1 MNRTRSTTFS
11 TAARLASSLAVLSV
25 LVGCN
30 PFAEPTVA
38 ERAPEQWPLVDRY
51 CTDCHNGAELA
62 GGIDFEKIGP
72 HNVAQNAENLEMAVR
87 KLRSHSMPPP
97 KEPRPDEERLQ
108 TFVAWL
114 EDALDEAAADTRGY
128 QAIVPHR
135 LNRQEYAN
143 AIRDLLTLEIDGAE
157 FLPQDEEV
165 AHFDNIA
172 TGLQVSPSFIEQ
184 YVGAAR
190 QIAVRAVGRPDAR
203 TGGQT
208 YFAGP
213 GRQQTHVKGL
223 PLGTRGGLVATHLF
237 PSDGEYEVNI
247 ADMFSHIWGNDSE
260 FENTVVV
267 TLDGAI
273 VYETAVGGE
282 EDMRLYDQVQNGAM
296 ETINARLKDIRF
308 VATAGPHKV
317 GVTFKRR
324 TFAESDDQIQ
334 MFVPGG
340 GQDRVFRVQS
350 FEVSG
355 PYEPT
360 GLSATPS
367 RDRIFVCHPS
377 RGDDTQLCAER
388 ILSELAARAYRR
400 PLAEEDLQALL
411 EYYRDGFAADGFEE
425 GIRSG
430 LTGSLASPSFLYRIE
445 MPPGDA
451 APGETYAVDDVAL
464 ASKLS
469 FFHWNTIPDD
479 ELRELAIRGQLGDE
493 RVLRA
498 QVARMLK
505 DPRAETLASNFV
517 YHWLDLKRLEE
528 VEPDTSIFPYASGR
542 GDPRED
548 YLTELTL
555 FAQSLFEE
563 DRSVVDFMTAK
574 HTFINERVALLYGI
588 HSVKGDR
595 FQRVELEDSTRW
607 GLLGKG
613 AILMAA
619 AYPNRTS
626 PVLRGAFI
634 LEYIAGAP
642 PATPPPGVD
651 AVPEAEI
658 GTAKARTVREII
670 AKHREN
676 PTCFACHGVMDPL
689 GFALENFDAVGVW
702 RDVDRYNGAAIDS
715 AAELPDGT
723 PVAGPDDLR
732 EALLRDPEQF
742 VRTFTERFL
751 TYALGR
757 TVDYR
762 DMPAVRKI
770 VREAAKEDYR
780 FSELVWQVV
789 ASEPFRMRM
798 VAEAPSPI
806 VAQAA
811 ADAGRDARGR
821 AVQARAGM
829 PEVEQRMEQLPGAI
843 SE

>member
-1 MNRTRSTTFS
+1 MNRLRSTTSFS
-11 TAARLASSLAVLSV
+11 TTLRLTAALAASSVLAA
-25 LVGCN
+25 CN
-30 PFAEPTVA
+30 PFGEASVA
-38 ERAPEQWPLVDRY
+38 DRAAEQWPLVDRY
-51 CTDCHNGAELA
+51 CTDCHNAADLA
-62 GGIDFEKIGP
+62 GGLDFKKIGP
-72 HNVAQNAENLEMAVR
+72 ENVAQHAEKLEMAVR
-87 KLRSHSMPPP
+87 KLRSHAMPPP

-108 TFVAWL
+108 SFIVWL
-114 EDALDEAAADTRGY
+114 QDALDEAAVANHGY

-135 LNRQEYAN
+135 LNRKEYGN
-143 AIRDLLTLEIDGAE
+143 AVRDLLALEIDPVE

-165 AHFDNIA
+165 KHFDNIA
-172 TGLQVSPSFIEQ
+172 SGLQVSPSFVEQ

-208 YFAGP
+208 YFAPP
-213 GRQQTHVKGL
+213 GRQQSHVKGL
-223 PLGTRGGLVATHLF
+223 PLGTRGGFVVTHLF

-267 TLDGAI
+267 TLDGKT
-273 VYETAVGGE
+273 VYETTLGGE
-282 EDMRLYDQVQNGAM
+282 EDARAYDQVQNGVM
-296 ETINARLKDIRF
+296 EKVNARLKDIRF
-308 VATAGPHKV
+308 AATAGPHKV

-324 TFAESDDQIQ
+324 TFAESDDQLQ
-334 MFVPGG
+334 AFVPGG

-355 PYEPT
+355 PYNPT
-360 GLSATPS
+360 GLSDTPS
-367 RDRIFVCHPS
+367 RDKIFVCHPS
-377 RGDDTQLCAER
+377 RGDDEGRDARGRATQGAVADEKLCAER
-388 ILSELAARAYRR
+388 ILSELATRAYRR
-400 PLAEEDLQALL
+400 PLAEEDLQELL
-411 EYYRDGFAADGFEE
+411 AYYRDGVATNGFEE

-430 LTGSLASPSFLYRIE
+430 LTGILASPYFLYRIE
-445 MPPGDA
+445 TPPAGVAPGDVY
-451 APGETYAVDDVAL
+451 EIDNVTL

-469 FFHWNTIPDD
+469 FFLWNSIPDD
-479 ELRELAIRGQLGDE
+479 ELRDLAVRGQLSDE
-493 RVLRA
+493 KVLRQ

-517 YHWLDLKRLEE
+517 FHWLDLKRLEE

-548 YLTELTL
+548 YLTELEL
-555 FAQSLFEE
+555 FAKSIFDE

-574 HTFINERVALLYGI
+574 YTYLNERIALLYGI
-588 HSVKGDR
+588 NSVKGDR
-595 FQRVELEDSTRW
+595 FQRVELQDSTRW

-642 PATPPPGVD
+642 PATPPANV
-651 AVPEAEI
+651 ASFPEAEI
-658 GTAKARTVREII
+658 GTARARTVREIM

-702 RDVDRYNGAAIDS
+702 RDVDRYAGIAIDS

-723 PVAGPDDLR
+723 PVKGPDDLR
-732 EALLRDPEQF
+732 DALMRNPEQF
-742 VRTFTERFL
+742 VQTFTERFL
-751 TYALGR
+751 MYALGR

-789 ASEPFRMRM
+789 ASEPFRMR
-798 VAEAPSPI
+798 VAPEPIAPPPPV
-806 VAQAA
+806 VAQVAA
-811 ADAGRDARGR
+811 
-821 AVQARAGM
+821 Q
-829 PEVEQRMEQLPGAI
+829 
-843 SE
+843 